1 MKSISILLGKRIKEI
16 RESKNIKQVSLAN
29 MIDIEPTNLSKIE
42 KGIHLPKE
50 ETINKILIALNT
62 DINNLFYFEHF
73 QTKEELIN
81 NINSILNDATLKDL
95 QFFYRTLNAYNEN
108 KQNDDK

>member
-1 MKSISILLGKRIKEI
+1 MISISLLIGKRIKEL
-16 RESKNIKQVSLAN
+16 RESKNIKQVTLAN

-50 ETINKILIALNT
+50 ETINKILTALNT
-62 DINNLFYFEHF
+62 DINSLFYFEHL

-81 NINSILNDATLKDL
+81 KINLILKDATTKDL
-95 QFFYRTLNAYNEN
+95 QFYYRTINAYNES
-108 KQNDDK
+108 KQK